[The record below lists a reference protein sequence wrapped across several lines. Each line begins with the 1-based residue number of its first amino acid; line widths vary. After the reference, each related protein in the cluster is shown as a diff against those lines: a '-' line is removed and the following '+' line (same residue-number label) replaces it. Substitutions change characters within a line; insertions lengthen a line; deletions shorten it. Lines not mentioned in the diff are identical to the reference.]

1 MGASAQECSAFMPI
15 FPFLKTMNVKD
26 LSNHLRGEET
36 VMGLNYL
43 KRAPTDLGSVTS
55 LFSDTTTSLYA
66 PTPEWNMLFYRE
78 GPTRQAQGAGRPRA
92 PVPSAWA
99 EPHPHLRGRQDG
111 PKDKGKEAPDSHE
124 LRGQA
129 RADTQLSPIHH
140 LLPPASR
147 HQRPRLSP
155 APPIGGGRARKGGI
169 SSLRLELCT
178 CVCTCAHT
186 CVHRNEN
193 QSCVFMTALL
203 LQSGDTEAGCQPRYL
218 SKHLPCRRDLA

>member
-36 VMGLNYL
+36 VMRLNCL
-43 KRAPTDLGSVTS
+43 KRAPTGLGSVTS
-55 LFSDTTTSLYA
+55 LFSDTTTSLYVPRSA
-66 PTPEWNMLFYRE
+66 ERNMLFYRE

-92 PVPSAWA
+92 PIPPARA

-111 PKDKGKEAPDSHE
+111 PTDKGKEAPDSHE
-124 LRGQA
+124 LRE
-129 RADTQLSPIHH
+129 PIPSSAPSTTFSR
-140 LLPPASR
+140 LVPGASGHAC
-147 HQRPRLSP
+147 HQRLRSEV
-155 APPIGGGRARKGGI
+155 AGHGGEI
-169 SSLRLELCT
+169 SSLLLELR
-178 CVCTCAHT
+178 A

-203 LQSGDTEAGCQPRYL
+203 LQSRDTEAGCQPRYL